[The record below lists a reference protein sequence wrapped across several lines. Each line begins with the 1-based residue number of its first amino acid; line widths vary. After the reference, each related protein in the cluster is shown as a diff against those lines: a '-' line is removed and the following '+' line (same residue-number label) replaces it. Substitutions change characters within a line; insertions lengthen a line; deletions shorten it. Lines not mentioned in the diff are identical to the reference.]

1 MLLHR
6 LLFREILIP
15 LLTSLVLVSAL
26 LIVLQ
31 MLSLNEVLFGS
42 GFDPMG
48 VLRVASYLAP
58 HFGIIAIPLAFLL
71 AIMLG
76 LGRLADDNELIA
88 LGSLGRSPM
97 ALYLVPILMS
107 LVLGLF
113 VAQIAFVGEPWGLRG
128 IHRQL
133 NELIKRNVAGDIHPN
148 TFSED
153 IPRFT
158 IYIGSTSQAG
168 SLWERV
174 FLYDSVGDG
183 SPMLMLAQ
191 HGQIQSKGADSM
203 LRLDVSDGELHRLA
217 SDGSNTRLTFDHG
230 TVALGVES
238 LIRGKNMFNRP
249 AGELKLWEMPPA
261 IRSAID
267 AGDPEAAR
275 RLLAQFHGR
284 LASPFT
290 CLIFGLIAV
299 PLAAIS
305 RRSRGASFGATLFAF
320 IGYYVL
326 QTLGNGLGET
336 GRAPPLVGAWLPN
349 SIGLVLALILA
360 WRMRGGLRVGARH

>member
-1 MLLHR
+1 VLLHR
-6 LLFREILIP
+6 LVFREILTP
-15 LLTSLVLVSAL
+15 LVISLVLVSLL

-42 GFDPMG
+42 GFDPAG
-48 VLRVASYLAP
+48 VLKVASYLAP
-58 HFGIIAIPLAFLL
+58 HFGIIAVPLAFLL

-76 LGRLADDNELIA
+76 IGRLAEDNELIA
-88 LGSLGRSPM
+88 LGAMGRSPLS
-97 ALYLVPILMS
+97 LYVVPVLMS
-107 LVLGLF
+107 VGLGAL

-158 IYIGSTSQAG
+158 IYIGSTSDAG
-168 SLWERV
+168 TRWEHV
-174 FLYDSVGDG
+174 FLHDSVGDG
-183 SPMLMLAQ
+183 APLLMLAQ
-191 HGQIQSKGADSM
+191 RGRIQSNGSDST
-203 LRLDVSDGELHRLA
+203 LRLALADGELHRISGDGGYSRLA
-217 SDGSNTRLTFDHG
+217 FKDG

-238 LIRGKNMFNRP
+238 IISRRNNFNRP
-249 AGELKLWEMPPA
+249 AGELRLLEMPEA
-261 IRSAID
+261 IRAARS
-267 AGDPEAAR
+267 AGDEGAAR
-275 RLLAQFHGR
+275 RLSAQFQGR
-284 LASPFT
+284 LSAPFT

-299 PLAAIS
+299 PLAATG
-305 RRSRGASFGATLFAF
+305 RRSRGASFGATLLAF

-336 GRAPPLVGAWLPN
+336 GRTHAFIGAWLPN
-349 SIGLVLALILA
+349 GVGLAVALLLA
-360 WRMRGGLRVGARH
+360 WRLRSGVRGGAGA